1 MRRPTRALAAL
12 TIAFSLLWLPQ
23 VSYADDAGKAGFTPS
38 LAQDR
43 PTESLPEPLK
53 GEVGE
58 VYQLKGAVLNLW
70 PDGDTSLLVEGG
82 YWLSDEQAYRVAYRL
97 KEAEKVLEGVPNSLD
112 DMPLYEQRSES
123 TFLYTAIGL
132 GVGLLSGLLL
142 SAVL

>member
-12 TIAFSLLWLPQ
+12 TIAFSLLWLP
-23 VSYADDAGKAGFTPS
+23 APS

-43 PTESLPEPLK
+43 PTEANLEPLRDAP
-53 GEVGE
+53 VGE

>member
-1 MRRPTRALAAL
+1 MAIASL
-12 TIAFSLLWLPQ
+12 TIAFSLLCLPQ
-23 VSYADDAGKAGFTPS
+23 VSYAH
-38 LAQDR
+38 DR
-43 PTESLPEPLK
+43 PAEANLEPLRDAP
-53 GEVGE
+53 VVE